1 MMEKII
7 IESQNAPAPIGPYN
21 QAVLSGNTLY
31 LSGQI
36 AINPTNQ
43 EFEGGSIEE
52 QAKRVMSNLKAV
64 LKEADLGFE
73 NVVKST
79 IYVSDL
85 NDFSTVND
93 IYGDYFILNPPA
105 RETVQV
111 AALPKGA
118 KVEISMIAVK

>member
-1 MMEKII
+1 MEKII

-21 QAVLSGNTLY
+21 QAVLSGATLY

-36 AINPTNQ
+36 AINPSTQ
-43 EFEGGSIEE
+43 EFENGSIEE
-52 QAKRVMSNLKAV
+52 QTNLVMANLKAV
-64 LKEADLGFE
+64 LNEAHMDFE

-79 IYVSDL
+79 IYVTDL
-85 NDFSTVND
+85 NDFTQVNA
-93 IYGDYFILNPPA
+93 IYGDAFVINPPA
-105 RETVQV
+105 RETIEV